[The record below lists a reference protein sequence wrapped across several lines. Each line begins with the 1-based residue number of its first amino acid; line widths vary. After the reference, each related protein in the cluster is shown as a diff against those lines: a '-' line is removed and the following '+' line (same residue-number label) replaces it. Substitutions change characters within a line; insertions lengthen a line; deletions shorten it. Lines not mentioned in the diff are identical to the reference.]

1 MSKDNTQEF
10 PATLILFEKDG
21 MTYGKLRV
29 DLPQPY
35 PFKAVEFDVENTRF
49 GVELLNMRKEKRDE

>member
-10 PATLILFEKDG
+10 PAMLILTERDG
-21 MTYGKLRV
+21 MTYGKLRIEL
-29 DLPQPY
+29 DNPY

-49 GVELLNMRKEKRDE
+49 GVELVNMVKEKRDA